1 MPLQKL
7 VIKSGCQRE
16 ATRYSAEGQ
25 WVETDKVRFRSGFP
39 EQIGGWEKVSS
50 NTFLGVCRSLFSWT
64 TLASVAYIG
73 VGTNLKF
80 YTSRDGTFYDIT
92 PIRSTVTLGADP
104 FATTDTSTTITVTAT
119 AHGAIVGDFV
129 TFSGCEDVAGLG
141 LDGEYQITLSTSAN
155 TFQIQ
160 SASAANA
167 TTTGGGAAVVAVYQ
181 INTGP
186 ATQMPAYG
194 WGAGWWGQGTWN
206 NASQYPGGEIR
217 LWSQSNYGEDL
228 VFAPRYGAIY
238 YWDASVGT
246 GTRAVAVSSMGGVV
260 TFTVA
265 NPTQMTLTNL
275 VSIGTSFTLSSTGAL
290 PTGLSA
296 ATTYY
301 IETLTGNVATIVTT
315 PGGTEIEV
323 TGAGSGVNSIATL
336 LDVPLY
342 QHKLMVSDVSRFT
355 LAFGCNEIG
364 STTIDPM
371 LIRWSDQENIL
382 DWYPQATNQAG
393 SLRLSHGSEI
403 YSTLQVRQEI
413 LVWTDTA
420 LYSLQFLGA
429 PLVWGA
435 TLMDGNISST
445 HPNSVV
451 LASGVVYWMGLNKF
465 YMYDGRVQTLNCDL
479 RQYVFSD
486 INLEQEYQVFGT
498 TNEAFN
504 EVWWFYCSAE
514 STVVDKYVVYNYLEK
529 IWYYGTM
536 GRTAWIDAGLESS
549 PIAATYN
556 NQLVYQET
564 GVVDGEGATDVAINS
579 YIVSSQ
585 FDIGDGHNFAFVWRM
600 LPDLTFRGSDET
612 VTPQVT
618 MTLLPL
624 QNSGSGYTVPPS
636 VGGSASAPVV
646 RVGSYVVDQFTGQIN
661 TRIRA
666 RQMSLKIESNT
677 LGTQWQ
683 LGYPR
688 IDLRPDGRRGG

>member
-25 WVETDKVRFRSGFP
+25 WVESDRVRFRSGFP
-39 EQIGGWEKVSS
+39 EQIGGWVKVSD
-50 NTFLGVCRSLFSWT
+50 NTYLGVCRSLFSWT
-64 TLASVAYIG
+64 TLSSVTYIG

-80 YTSRDGTFYDIT
+80 YVNRDGIFYDIT

-104 FATTDTSTTITVTAT
+104 FAVVNGSKTVTVTAT
-119 AHGAIVGDFV
+119 THGARVGDFV
-129 TFSGCEDVAGLG
+129 TYSGATAVAGLTIV
-141 LDGEYQITLSTSAN
+141 GEYQITLSTSAN
-155 TFQIQ
+155 SYQIE
-160 SASAANA
+160 AATPANA
-167 TTTGGGAAVVAVYQ
+167 TTSGGGAAVVAAYQ

-186 ATQMPAYG
+186 ATQLPAYG
-194 WGAGWWGQGTWN
+194 WGAGYWGYSTWG
-206 NASQYPGGEIR
+206 NATQTEGSEIR

-228 VFAPRYGAIY
+228 IFCPRYGGMY
-238 YWDASVGT
+238 YWDASVGP
-246 GTRAVAVSSMGGVV
+246 GTRAVAVNTKGGVV

-265 NPTQMTLTNL
+265 SPTQMTLTTAL
-275 VSIGTSFTLSSTGAL
+275 SIGTSFTLTSTGTL

-315 PGGTEIEV
+315 PGGAEVNV

-342 QHKLMVSDVSRFT
+342 QHQLMVSDTSRFT
-355 LAFGCNEIG
+355 LAFGCNDLG
-364 STTIDPM
+364 STVIDPM

-393 SLRLSHGSEI
+393 SLRLSRGSEI

-413 LVWTDTA
+413 LVWTNTA
-420 LYSLQFLGA
+420 LYSLQYLGA

-435 TLMDGNISST
+435 TLMDGNISAT

-451 LASGVVYWMGLNKF
+451 LASGVVYWMGINKF

-486 INLEQEYQVFGT
+486 INYEQEYQVFGT

-504 EVWWFYCSAE
+504 EVWWFYCSADSLE
-514 STVVDKYVVYNYLEK
+514 VDKYVIYNYLEK

-536 GRTAWIDAGLESS
+536 GRTAWLDAGLDNA
-549 PIAATYN
+549 PIAATYR

-564 GVVDGEGATDVAINS
+564 GVVDGEGAVDVAINS
-579 YIVSSQ
+579 FITSSQ
-585 FDIGDGHNFAFVWRM
+585 FDLQDGHNFAFVWRM
-600 LPDLTFRGSDET
+600 LPDLTFRGSDEN

-636 VGGSASAPVV
+636 VGGSNSAPVV
-646 RVGSYVVDQFTGQIN
+646 RIGSYDVDQFTGQIN

-666 RQMSLKIESNT
+666 RQMSLKIECNT

-688 IDLRPDGRRGG
+688 LDIKSDGRRGG

>member
-1 MPLQKL
+1 MPLQQLKIAPG
-7 VIKSGCQRE
+7 VNRE
-16 ATRYSAEGQ
+16 NTRYASEGK
-25 WVETDKVRFRSGFP
+25 WYESEKIRFRQGTP

-50 NTFLGVCRSLFSWT
+50 NTFLGVCRSLFAWV
-64 TLASVAYIG
+64 TLASVEYVG

-80 YTSRDGTFYDIT
+80 YVSREGTYYDVT
-92 PIRSTVTLGADP
+92 PIRSTVTLGANP
-104 FATTDTSTTITVTAT
+104 FATTDTATTITVTAT
-119 AHGAIVGDFV
+119 AHGAVVGDFV
-129 TFSGCEDVAGLG
+129 TFSGATAVAGLTIV
-141 LDGEYQITLSTSAN
+141 GEYQITLSISAN
-155 TFQIQ
+155 SYQIQ
-160 SASAANA
+160 AASAANA

-194 WGAGWWGQGTWN
+194 WGAGYWGYSTWGSGTQ
-206 NASQYPGGEIR
+206 AEGTEVR
-217 LWSQSNYGEDL
+217 LWSQTNYGEDL
-228 VFAPRYGAIY
+228 VFGPRYGGMY
-238 YWDASVGT
+238 YWDSSVGV
-246 GTRAVAVSSMGGVV
+246 GTRAVAVSSKGGVV

-265 NPTQMTLTNL
+265 SPTEMTLVSTL
-275 VSIGTSFTLSSTGAL
+275 SIGTSFTLSSTGAL
-290 PTGLSA
+290 PTGLTA
-296 ATTYY
+296 NTTYY
-301 IETLTGNVATIVTT
+301 IETLTGNVATITTT
-315 PGGTEIEV
+315 PGGTEVNV

-355 LAFGCNEIG
+355 LAFGCNDIG
-364 STTIDPM
+364 STVIDPM

-393 SLRLSHGSEI
+393 SLHLSHGSEI

-420 LYSLQFLGA
+420 LYSLQYLGA

-435 TLMDGNISST
+435 TLMDSNISST

-486 INLEQEYQVFGT
+486 MNFEQEYQVFGT

-504 EVWWFYCSAE
+504 EVWWFYCSAD

-536 GRTAWIDAGLESS
+536 GRTAWLDAGLEST

-556 NQLVYQET
+556 NQIVYQET

-636 VGGSASAPVV
+636 VGGSSSAAVV
-646 RVGSYVVDQFTGQIN
+646 RTGAYAVDQFTGQIN

-666 RQMSLKIESNT
+666 RQMSLKIESTT

-683 LGYPR
+683 LGFPR

>member
-25 WVETDKVRFRSGFP
+25 WVESDRVRFRSGFP
-39 EQIGGWEKVSS
+39 EQIGGWVKVSD
-50 NTFLGVCRSLFSWT
+50 NTYLGVCRSLFSWT
-64 TLASVAYIG
+64 TLSSVTYIG

-80 YTSRDGTFYDIT
+80 YVNRDGIFYDIT

-104 FATTDTSTTITVTAT
+104 FAVVNGSKTVTVTAT
-119 AHGAIVGDFV
+119 THGARVGDFV
-129 TFSGCEDVAGLG
+129 TYSGATAVAGLTIV
-141 LDGEYQITLSTSAN
+141 GEYQITLSTSAN
-155 TFQIQ
+155 SYQIE
-160 SASAANA
+160 AATPANA
-167 TTTGGGAAVVAVYQ
+167 TTSGGGAAVVAAYQ

-186 ATQMPAYG
+186 ATQLPAYG
-194 WGAGWWGQGTWN
+194 WGAGYWGYSTWG
-206 NASQYPGGEIR
+206 NATQTEGSEIR

-228 VFAPRYGAIY
+228 IFCPRYGGMY
-238 YWDASVGT
+238 YWDASVGP
-246 GTRAVAVSSMGGVV
+246 GTRAVAVNTKGGVV

-265 NPTQMTLTNL
+265 SPTQMTLTTAL
-275 VSIGTSFTLSSTGAL
+275 SIGTSFTLTSTGTL

-315 PGGTEIEV
+315 PGGAEVNV

-342 QHKLMVSDVSRFT
+342 QHQLMVSDTSRFT
-355 LAFGCNEIG
+355 LAFGCNDLG
-364 STTIDPM
+364 STVIDPM

-393 SLRLSHGSEI
+393 SLRLSRGSEI

-413 LVWTDTA
+413 LVWTNTA
-420 LYSLQFLGA
+420 LYSLQYLGA

-435 TLMDGNISST
+435 TLMDGNISAT

-451 LASGVVYWMGLNKF
+451 LASGVVYWMGINKF

-486 INLEQEYQVFGT
+486 INYEQEYQVFGT

-504 EVWWFYCSAE
+504 EVWWFYCSADSLE
-514 STVVDKYVVYNYLEK
+514 VDKYVIYNYLEK

-536 GRTAWIDAGLESS
+536 GRTAWLDAGLDNA
-549 PIAATYN
+549 PIAATYR

-564 GVVDGEGATDVAINS
+564 GVVDGEGAVDLPIYSFIT
-579 YIVSSQ
+579 SSQ
-585 FDIGDGHNFAFVWRM
+585 FDLQDGHNFAFVWRM
-600 LPDLTFRGSDET
+600 LPDLTFRGSDEN

-636 VGGSASAPVV
+636 VGGSNSAPVV
-646 RVGSYVVDQFTGQIN
+646 RIGSYDVDQFTGQIN

-666 RQMSLKIESNT
+666 RQMSLKIECNT

-688 IDLRPDGRRGG
+688 LDIKSDGRRGG

>member
-25 WVETDKVRFRSGFP
+25 WVESDRVRFRSGFP
-39 EQIGGWEKVSS
+39 EQIGGWVKVSD
-50 NTFLGVCRSLFSWT
+50 NTYLGVCRSLFSWT
-64 TLASVAYIG
+64 TLSSVTYIG

-80 YTSRDGTFYDIT
+80 YVNRDGIFYDIT

-104 FATTDTSTTITVTAT
+104 FAVVNGSKTVTVTAT
-119 AHGAIVGDFV
+119 THGARVGDFV
-129 TFSGCEDVAGLG
+129 TYSGATAVAGLTIV
-141 LDGEYQITLSTSAN
+141 GEYQITLSTSAN
-155 TFQIQ
+155 SYQIE
-160 SASAANA
+160 AATPANA
-167 TTTGGGAAVVAVYQ
+167 TTSGGGAAVVAAYQ

-186 ATQMPAYG
+186 ATQLPAYG
-194 WGAGWWGQGTWN
+194 WGAGYWGYSTWG
-206 NASQYPGGEIR
+206 NATQTEGSEIR

-228 VFAPRYGAIY
+228 IFCPRYGGMY
-238 YWDASVGT
+238 YWDASVGP
-246 GTRAVAVSSMGGVV
+246 GTRAVAVNTKGGVV

-265 NPTQMTLTNL
+265 SPTQMTLTTAL
-275 VSIGTSFTLSSTGAL
+275 SIGTSFTLTSTGTL

-315 PGGTEIEV
+315 PGGAEVNV

-342 QHKLMVSDVSRFT
+342 QHQLMVSDTSRFT
-355 LAFGCNEIG
+355 LAFGCNDLG
-364 STTIDPM
+364 STVIDPM

-393 SLRLSHGSEI
+393 SLRLSRGSEI

-413 LVWTDTA
+413 LVWTNTA
-420 LYSLQFLGA
+420 LYSLQYLGA

-435 TLMDGNISST
+435 TLMDGNISAT

-451 LASGVVYWMGLNKF
+451 LASGVVYWMGINKF

-486 INLEQEYQVFGT
+486 INYEQEYQVFGT

-504 EVWWFYCSAE
+504 EVWWFYCSADSLE
-514 STVVDKYVVYNYLEK
+514 VDKYVIYNYLEK

-536 GRTAWIDAGLESS
+536 GRTAWLDAGLDNA
-549 PIAATYN
+549 PIAATYR

-564 GVVDGEGATDVAINS
+564 GVVDGEGAVELPS
-579 YIVSSQ
+579 YSFITSSQ
-585 FDIGDGHNFAFVWRM
+585 FDLQDGHNFSFIWRM
-600 LPDLTFRGSDET
+600 LPDLTFRGSDPN

-636 VGGSASAPVV
+636 VGGSNSAPVV
-646 RVGSYVVDQFTGQIN
+646 RIGSYDVDQFTGQIN

-666 RQMSLKIESNT
+666 RQMSLKIECNT

-688 IDLRPDGRRGG
+688 LDIKSDGRRGG

>member
-1 MPLQKL
+1 MLQQLKIAPG
-7 VIKSGCQRE
+7 VNRE
-16 ATRYSAEGQ
+16 NTRLANEGK
-25 WVETDKVRFRSGFP
+25 WYESDKIRFRQGTP
-39 EQIGGWEKVSS
+39 ESIGGWVKVSD
-50 NTFLGVCRSLFSWT
+50 NTYLGVCRSLFSWT
-64 TLASVAYIG
+64 TLSSVTYIG
-73 VGTNLKF
+73 AGTNLKF
-80 YTSRDGTFYDIT
+80 YVNRDGIFYDIT

-104 FATTDTSTTITVTAT
+104 FAVVNGSKTVTVTAT
-119 AHGAIVGDFV
+119 AHGAKVGDFV
-129 TFSGCEDVAGLG
+129 TYSGATAVAGLTIV
-141 LDGEYQITLSTSAN
+141 GEYQIIGTPTSDTYTIEA
-155 TFQIQ
+155 
-160 SASAANA
+160 ASAANA
-167 TTTGGGAAVVAVYQ
+167 STTGGGASVVAVYQ

-186 ATQMPAYG
+186 AVQYPAYG
-194 WGAGWWGQGTWN
+194 WGAGYWGFSTWGNATQAEGT
-206 NASQYPGGEIR
+206 EIR

-228 VFAPRYGAIY
+228 IFCPRYGGMY
-238 YWDASVGT
+238 YWDASVGS
-246 GTRAVAVSSMGGVV
+246 GTRAVAVNTKGGVV

-265 NPTQMTLTNL
+265 SPTQMTLTTAL
-275 VSIGTSFTLSSTGAL
+275 SIGTSFTLTSTGTL

-315 PGGTEIEV
+315 PGGAEVNV

-342 QHKLMVSDVSRFT
+342 QHQLMVSDTSRFT
-355 LAFGCNEIG
+355 LAFGCNDLG
-364 STTIDPM
+364 STVIDPM

-393 SLRLSHGSEI
+393 SLRLSRGSEI

-413 LVWTDTA
+413 LVWTNTA
-420 LYSLQFLGA
+420 LYSLQYLGA

-435 TLMDGNISST
+435 TLMDGNISAT

-451 LASGVVYWMGLNKF
+451 LASGVVYWMGINKF

-486 INLEQEYQVFGT
+486 INYEQEYQVFGT

-504 EVWWFYCSAE
+504 EVWWFYCSADSLE
-514 STVVDKYVVYNYLEK
+514 VDKYVIYNYLEK

-536 GRTAWIDAGLESS
+536 ARTAWIDSGLESS
-549 PIAATYN
+549 PIAATYSQN
-556 NQLVYQET
+556 LVYQET
-564 GVVDGEGATDVAINS
+564 GIVDGEGAVDLPIYS
-579 YIVSSQ
+579 YILSSQ

-600 LPDLTFRGSDET
+600 LPDLTFRGSDEN

-636 VGGSASAPVV
+636 VGGSNSAPVV
-646 RVGSYVVDQFTGQIN
+646 RIGSYDVDQFTGQIN

-666 RQMSLKIESNT
+666 RQMSLKIECNT
-677 LGTQWQ
+677 KGTQWQ
-683 LGYPR
+683 LGYSR
-688 IDLRPDGRRGG
+688 LDIRPDGRRGG

>member
-1 MPLQKL
+1 MPLQALK
-7 VIKSGCQRE
+7 IKSGIQRE

-25 WVETDKVRFRSGFP
+25 WYESDKVRFRSGFP
-39 EQIGGWEKVSS
+39 EQIGGWEKVST
-50 NTFLGVCRSLFSWT
+50 NTFLGVCRSLFAWV
-64 TLASVAYIG
+64 TLSAVEYLG
-73 VGTNLKF
+73 LGTNLKF
-80 YTSRDGTFYDIT
+80 YTSREGTYYDVT
-92 PIRSTVTLGADP
+92 PIRSTVTLGANP

-129 TFSGCEDVAGLG
+129 TFSGATAVAGLTIV
-141 LDGEYQITLSTSAN
+141 GEYQITLSISAN
-155 TFQIQ
+155 SYQIQ
-160 SASAANA
+160 AASAANA
-167 TTTGGGAAVVAVYQ
+167 TTTGGGAAVVATYQ

-194 WGAGWWGQGTWN
+194 WGAGYWGYSTWGSATQAEGT
-206 NASQYPGGEIR
+206 EIR
-217 LWSQSNYGEDL
+217 LWSQANYGEDL
-228 VFAPRYGAIY
+228 LFGPRYGAIY

-265 NPTQMTLTNL
+265 SPTQMTLTNAL
-275 VSIGTSFTLSSTGAL
+275 SIGTSFTLSSTGAL
-290 PTGLSA
+290 PTGLLP

-301 IETLTGNVATIVTT
+301 IETLSGSVATIALT
-315 PGGTEIEV
+315 PGGAEINV
-323 TGAGSGVNSIATL
+323 SGAGSGVNSIAVL

-342 QHKLMVSDVSRFT
+342 QHNLMVSDVSRFT
-355 LAFGCNEIG
+355 IAFGCNEIG
-364 STTIDPM
+364 STVIDPM
-371 LIRWSDQENIL
+371 LIRWSDQENLL

-413 LVWTDTA
+413 LVWTDTS

-435 TLMDGNISST
+435 TLMDSNISST

-479 RQYVFSD
+479 RQYIFSD
-486 INLEQEYQVFGT
+486 MNFEQEYQVFGT

-504 EVWWFYCSAE
+504 EVWWFYCSAD
-514 STVVDKYVVYNYLEK
+514 SLVVDKYVVYNYLEK

-536 GRTAWIDAGLESS
+536 GRTAWLDAGLDST

-556 NQLVYQET
+556 NQLVFQET

-579 YIVSSQ
+579 YITSSQ

-600 LPDLTFRGSDET
+600 LPDLTFRGSDPN

-618 MTLLPL
+618 MSLLPL

-646 RVGSYVVDQFTGQIN
+646 RVGSYDVDQFTGQIN

-666 RQMSLKIESNT
+666 RQMSLKIESTT

-683 LGYPR
+683 LGYVR
-688 IDLRPDGRRGG
+688 LDLRQDGRRGG

>member
-1 MPLQKL
+1 MLQQLKISPG
-7 VIKSGCQRE
+7 VNRE
-16 ATRYSAEGQ
+16 NTRYASEGK
-25 WVETDKVRFRSGFP
+25 WYESDKIRFRQSTP
-39 EQIGGWEKVSS
+39 EQLGGWVKQSA
-50 NTFLGVCRSLFSWT
+50 NTFLGVCRSLFSWV
-64 TLASVAYIG
+64 TLTAIDYIG

-80 YTSRDGTFYDIT
+80 YANRDGVYYDIT
-92 PIRSTVTLGADP
+92 PIRSVVTLGNNP
-104 FATTDTSTTITVTAT
+104 FATTNGSKTIVVSAT

-129 TFSGCEDVAGLG
+129 TFSGASAVAGLTIV
-141 LDGEYQITLSTSAN
+141 GEYQITLSISAN
-155 TFQIQ
+155 SYQIEA
-160 SASAANA
+160 ASAANA
-167 TTTGGGAAVVAVYQ
+167 TTTGGGAAVVASYQ

-186 ATQMPAYG
+186 ATAVPSYG
-194 WGAGWWGQGTWN
+194 WGAGYWGS
-206 NASQYPGGEIR
+206 NAWGNATQATGAEIR

-228 VFAPRYGAIY
+228 VFCPRYGGMY

-246 GTRAVAVSSMGGVV
+246 GTHAVAVNSKGGVV

-265 NPTQMTLTNL
+265 SPTQMTLASTL
-275 VSIGTSFTLSSTGAL
+275 SIGTSFTLSSTGTL
-290 PTGLSA
+290 PTGLSL

-301 IETLTGNVATIVTT
+301 IETLVGNVATIALT
-315 PGGTEIEV
+315 PGGTEINV
-323 TGAGSGVNSIATL
+323 SGAGSGVNSIAIL

-342 QHKLMVSDVSRFT
+342 QHTLMVSDVSRFT
-355 LAFGCNEIG
+355 LAFGCNDLG

-371 LIRWSDQENIL
+371 MIRWSDQENIL
-382 DWYPQATNQAG
+382 DWYPQSTNQAG
-393 SLRLSHGSEI
+393 SLRLSNGSEI

-413 LVWTDTA
+413 LVWTDTS
-420 LYSLQFLGA
+420 LYSLQYLGA

-435 TLMDGNISST
+435 TLLDGNISST

-451 LASGVVYWMGLNKF
+451 LASGVVYWMGIEKF

-486 INLEQEYQVFGT
+486 INFEQEYQVFGA

-514 STVVDKYVVYNYLEK
+514 STTVDRYVVYNYLEK

-536 GRTAWIDAGLESS
+536 ARTAWIDAGLNQY
-549 PIAATYN
+549 PVAATYN
-556 NQLVYQET
+556 QNLVFHEV
-564 GVVDGEGATDVAINS
+564 GVVDGEGAEDAAINS
-579 YIVSSQ
+579 YITSSQ

-600 LPDLTFRGSDET
+600 LPDLTFRGSDPD

-646 RVGSYVVDQFTGQIN
+646 RVGSYDVDQFTGQVN

-688 IDLRPDGRRGG
+688 IDIRQDGRRGG